1 MAAVTVRGLIFFG
14 PAAFLFEVRPLI
26 LEKLFPMIIP
36 RIKSAEMAEIEKI
49 TSKQCYI
56 KQLMS

>member
-1 MAAVTVRGLIFFG
+1 MAAVTVQGLIFWG
-14 PAAFLFEVRPLI
+14 HAFLFEVRPLI

-49 TSKQCYI
+49 TSKQFYGG
-56 KQLMS
+56 K